1 MQIQLSYTEHNVNN
15 GSSLESLMIVLDG
28 NLLIGIAA
36 VVTSLSTLIWSV
48 RRRT

>member
-1 MQIQLSYTEHNVNN
+1 
-15 GSSLESLMIVLDG
+15 LDG

>member
-1 MQIQLSYTEHNVNN
+1 
-15 GSSLESLMIVLDG
+15 MIILDG

-36 VVTSLSTLIWSV
+36 IITGLSSLIWSV